1 MAYEMKNLSGSLF
14 KNQKKEKDTHPNA
27 QGSCL
32 IDGIEYWMSAWVKE
46 DKNGNKWQ
54 SLAFKPKEEKQEQAP
69 KKSGGSFS
77 QMDSDS
83 IPF

>member
-1 MAYEMKNLSGSLF
+1 MAYERKELSGSLF

-32 IDGIEYWMSAWVKE
+32 INGVEYWISSWTKE

-54 SLAFKPKEEKQEQAP
+54 SLAFKPKDEAKPEP
-69 KKSGGSFS
+69 KKSGGTFS
-77 QMDSDS
+77 EMDSD